1 MAKPRI
7 IIADTDISYIIPLQ
21 LKFVED
27 FFEKVDLEIIS
38 DTEYFDTLFSTPQR
52 ADILIISDEL
62 YSQSMQRHNIS
73 HIFVMNEQYEEEQT
87 ADLNVNHIFKYT
99 SIKEIFNEITG
110 KSADVL
116 KIENNGKQETQI
128 ILFYSASGGAGKTT
142 VAMGVSA
149 SLTKNYKRVLYIN
162 AARLQVFQHMLENH
176 SAITAADVYA
186 KLATATDNIYED
198 IKHVIRKELFN
209 YLPPFKA
216 ALMSLGL
223 SYSVFEKIVSS
234 AKKSGD
240 YDFIVV
246 DADVTFD
253 EEKAFLF
260 NIADKVI
267 VVTKQNLASV
277 LATNILVANINGANT
292 EKYTFICNDFD
303 KEKDNALISPNVSV
317 KFSVGEY
324 IEHFKHY
331 DNMKPDDLSKESS
344 IQKAAFLIIQEGRTM
359 NKETAIIVFNII
371 KRNFTVDLEAPLD
384 ISANDLV
391 NALNTAYELGI
402 DTSDIKNCYL
412 KAENPITLLKGNKT
426 LAEFGLRNG
435 SVINFT
441 EQEGKLNEQ
450 IQNYHFK

>member
-27 FFEKVDLEIIS
+27 FFEKVDLEIIN

-62 YSQSMQRHNIS
+62 YNQSMQRHNIS

-116 KIENNGKQETQI
+116 KIENNSKQETQI
-128 ILFYSASGGAGKTT
+128 ILFYSASGGTGKTT

-186 KLATATDNIYED
+186 KLAGATDNIYED
-198 IKHVIRKELFN
+198 IKHVIRKELFD

-223 SYSVFEKIVSS
+223 NYSIFEKIVSS

-253 EEKAFLF
+253 EDKATLL

-267 VVTKQNLASV
+267 VVIKQTLVSV
-277 LATNILVANINGANT
+277 LATNILVSNINGADAD
-292 EKYTFICNDFD
+292 KYIFICNDFE
-303 KEKDNALISPNVSV
+303 KEEENALISPNVAL
-317 KFSVGEY
+317 KFSVSDY
-324 IEHFKHY
+324 IEHFTHY
-331 DNMKPDDLSKESS
+331 SSMKPDALSKESS
-344 IQKAAFLIIQEGRTM
+344 IQKTTFLII
-359 NKETAIIVFNII
+359 
-371 KRNFTVDLEAPLD
+371 
-384 ISANDLV
+384 
-391 NALNTAYELGI
+391 
-402 DTSDIKNCYL
+402 
-412 KAENPITLLKGNKT
+412 
-426 LAEFGLRNG
+426 
-435 SVINFT
+435 
-441 EQEGKLNEQ
+441 
-450 IQNYHFK
+450 